1 MTVAFVDTVHSVLW
15 DRLTS
20 NGFECIDLSSYSVD
34 EIKVLTKNAEGLVV
48 RSRFPIDREYLK
60 SCSDLKFIARSG
72 AGMENIDEDYCSERN
87 IVLFNAPEGNRNA
100 VAEHAIGMLLALFN
114 KLHSADLE
122 IRKGIWKREEN
133 RGHELEGKTIGI
145 IGFGN
150 NGSQFAKRLQ
160 GFDVKVL
167 AYDKYKKNYAK
178 YGAIESSME
187 DIFDNVDILSLHIP
201 QTSETMGMVDDEFL
215 SKFNKPIYLVNLS
228 RGKIVK
234 TTALNKALDSGKV
247 QGACLDVLEFEK
259 SSFEDM
265 FDNMEAMPID
275 FKKLLASDKVLF
287 SPHVGGWTHESYFK
301 LSNVLADKILAHF
314 GPC

>member
-20 NGFECIDLSSYSVD
+20 NGFECIDLSSHSVD
-34 EIKVLTKNAEGLVV
+34 EIKLLTKNVEGIVV

-87 IVLFNAPEGNRNA
+87 IILFNAPEGNRNA

-160 GFDVKVL
+160 GFDVKVM

-187 DIFDNVDILSLHIP
+187 DIFDNADILSLHIP
-201 QTSETMGMVDDEFL
+201 QTSETTGLVNDNFL
-215 SKFNKPIYLVNLS
+215 SNFNKPIYLVNLS

-265 FDNMEAMPID
+265 FDNVEAMPND

-301 LSNVLADKILAHF
+301 LSNVLADKIIAHF